1 MRLKNIKNRR
11 LKELIYFT
19 LRVLLDLSTR
29 ILKGLSLRS
38 VYRLAD
44 GMGDM
49 FYCFNCGYHHRIL
62 NHLRLTLGSEKS
74 EGDIRD
80 IARESIRNLIRFS
93 LEMTYLSISSP
104 DGISDRIAL
113 EGKTYLDQALAQG
126 KGVIGLGAHFGN
138 FMIMGAK
145 LASEGY
151 AFNIIV
157 RDPTEDWYPGWG
169 QTLRDKIGYK
179 TIPLKPRELC
189 ARRILKALGNNEI
202 VYMIA
207 DDNKPSGGVFV
218 DFFGKKAATAKGPAT
233 LSLKTGA
240 PILPIFIIRQPN
252 NRHKIV
258 IEPPLEIDRSFNHGK
273 DVFLI
278 TQAFTKVIEDYV
290 RKYPDHWIW
299 GRQRWKTQPK
309 EQGAD
314 RHKAKS

>member
-1 MRLKNIKNRR
+1 MRLKNLKNRR
-11 LKELIYFT
+11 LKELIYSI

-29 ILKGLSLRS
+29 ILKSLSLRS
-38 VYRLAD
+38 VYKLAD
-44 GMGDM
+44 GTGDM
-49 FYCFNCGYHHRIL
+49 FYRFNCGYRHRVL
-62 NHLRLTLGSEKS
+62 NHLRLTLSGEKS

-93 LEMTYLSISSP
+93 LEVTYLSISSP
-104 DGISDRIAL
+104 NGISDRITL
-113 EGKTYLDQALAQG
+113 EGEKYLNQALAKG

-145 LASEGY
+145 LVSEGY

-157 RDPTEDWYPGWG
+157 KDPIEDWYPGWG

-179 TIPLKPRELC
+179 TIPLRPRELC
-189 ARRILKALGNNEI
+189 AKRILRALGNNEI
-202 VYMIA
+202 VYMVA
-207 DDNKPSGGVFV
+207 DDNKLSGGVFV

-252 NRHKIV
+252 NTHKIV
-258 IEPPLEIDRSFNHGK
+258 IDPPLEIDRSLNHSK
-273 DVFLI
+273 DVFMI

-290 RKYPDHWIW
+290 RNYPDHWSW

-309 EQGAD
+309 ELG
-314 RHKAKS
+314 AKS